1 MTIRKTLAG
10 PVRVK
15 NADLGIVEAV
25 FATFNV
31 VDHDGDLTVPEAIA
45 DGAKCVISQYGHTS
59 WAGELPVGHG
69 TITKTATEAMIEA
82 TFLLDT
88 PHGRACFDTVK
99 ALAEHGLGEWSYGL
113 MNVKAERKTIDG
125 RSVRVIKAVD
135 IPEVS
140 PVLVGAGI
148 STRTLTAKGRKQ
160 LASDVSDQLRDLG
173 RERFGDD
180 DHWVYVEDYDIDDQ
194 FAIFYVSAEDEP
206 TRLVQVGYSR
216 DGDTITLADEETE
229 VERDLVYSPKSG
241 RRFVEQAKAVVTALD
256 QLVTRAEGIA
266 AKRIED
272 GKSKALGD
280 DSAALLTDADALLV
294 RLKAIATATP
304 HHDNIDDEA
313 RREFAR
319 FVGITE
325 GVI

>member
-1 MTIRKTLAG
+1 MMRKSMAG
-10 PVRVK
+10 PVTIK
-15 NADLGIVEAV
+15 NADQGIVEAV

-31 VDHDGDLTVPEAIA
+31 VDHDGDLTLPEAIA
-45 DGAKCVISQYGHTS
+45 ADTKCVISAYGHQS
-59 WAGELPVGHG
+59 WNGELPVGWG
-69 TITKTATEAMIEA
+69 TITKNSNEAIITAQ
-82 TFLLDT
+82 FLIDT
-88 PHGRACFDTVK
+88 PHGRAAFDTVK
-99 ALAEHGLGEWSYGL
+99 ALADQGLGEWSYGL

-125 RSVRVIKAVD
+125 RSVRVLKAID

-140 PVLVGAGI
+140 PTLVGAGI
-148 STRTLTAKGRKQ
+148 NTRTTGTKSVKQ
-160 LASDVSDQLRDLG
+160 LHSDVYDQLRDLG

-180 DHWVYVEDYDIDDQ
+180 THWVYVEDYDADEL
-194 FAIFYVSAEDEP
+194 FVIFYVSAEDEP

-216 DGDTITLADEETE
+216 DGDTISLGEEETE

-266 AKRIED
+266 AKRLED

-294 RLKAIATATP
+294 RLKAIATANP
-304 HHDNIDDEA
+304 HHDTIDDDA
-313 RREFAR
+313 RHEFAR